1 MNANQYLPRIAASII
16 IAAAAAAPQADA
28 ALSATT
34 VSRATRPLASTYGA
48 EQISGISWAG
58 GDLYYAVDDNDNKLY
73 PLTLEI
79 DRDTGALA
87 DAGISI

>member
-34 VSRATRPLASTYGA
+34 VSRVTRPLASTYGA

-58 GDLYYAVDDNDNKLY
+58 GDLYYAVDDNDNKLC